1 MRLTVFLFL
10 PLTCIMSVITACGWG
25 CGGGGNCWIRLTV
38 FRVSP
43 PDVFNECLHC

>member
-25 CGGGGNCWIRLTV
+25 CEGGEGGGGTV
-38 FRVSP
+38 G
-43 PDVFNECLHC
+43 